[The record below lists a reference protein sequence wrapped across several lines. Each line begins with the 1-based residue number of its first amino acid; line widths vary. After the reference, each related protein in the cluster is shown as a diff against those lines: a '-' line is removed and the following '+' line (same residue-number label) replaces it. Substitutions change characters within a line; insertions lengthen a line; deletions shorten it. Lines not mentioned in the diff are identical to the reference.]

1 MSDLDGDLAAIA
13 AEAYTFLYPLVT
25 MKLTRRQLTNIE
37 PGQFPGRGPMNEFVH
52 VRQFPPAE
60 FRVVVRPDFDTLHSI
75 VFLDLTAEPMIVTAL
90 DTDGRYYML
99 PMLPMLP
106 MMDMWTDVF
115 AVPGQRTSGTGPGA
129 WAVVPQGWRGELPDQ
144 VERIEAPTPYAWIIG
159 RTQTNGPAD
168 YAAVHV
174 VQDGFGV
181 CPLSQ

>member
-1 MSDLDGDLAAIA
+1 M
-13 AEAYTFLYPLVT
+13 
-25 MKLTRRQLTNIE
+25 
-37 PGQFPGRGPMNEFVH
+37 
-52 VRQFPPAE
+52 
-60 FRVVVRPDFDTLHSI
+60 VRPNFDTLYSI
-75 VFLDLTAEPMIVTAL
+75 VFLDLTAEPMIVTAP

-99 PMLPMLP
+99 PIIDL
-106 MMDMWTDVF
+106 WTDVC

-129 WAVVPQGWRGELPDQ
+129 WAVVPRGWRGELPDQ
-144 VERIEAPTPYAWIIG
+144 VERIEAPAPYVWIIG